1 MSNIHQICRENSTRI
16 EFLKRINK
24 TESCW
29 EWTGTII
36 SHGYGHFKRKGKLY
50 RAHRVS
56 YVIFK
61 GPIPNGLLVCHTCDS
76 RKCVNPDHLFLG
88 THMDNM
94 DDMTKKGRGV
104 GNKLNHHSGDD
115 HHGTKVTSKMVT
127 EIKLLSSRYSQR
139 KLAKIFGVAQGSI
152 WNAIHKR

>member
-1 MSNIHQICRENSTRI
+1 MNNIHQICRDNSIQI

-29 EWTGTII
+29 EWAGTVT
-36 SHGYGHFKRKGKLY
+36 SHGYGHFKSKGKLY

-56 YVIFK
+56 YIIFK
-61 GPIPNGLLVCHTCDS
+61 GIIPNGLFVCHTCDN
-76 RKCVNPDHLFLG
+76 RKCVNPAHLFLG
-88 THMDNM
+88 THADNM
-94 DDMTKKGRGV
+94 EDMTKKGRGV

-115 HHGTKVTSKMVT
+115 HHNIKVTSRMVK
-127 EIKLLSSRYSQR
+127 EIKQLSMQYSQR
-139 KLAKIFGVAQGSI
+139 KLAKMFGVTQGSI